1 MNPLKLFL
9 QWQYLGTE
17 GQSPA
22 RARQAVLAN
31 QLGMLGALATL
42 PYQLFYII
50 YDLPALLPLI
60 LLNIAIMGT
69 YLSALPLNA
78 AGRHDMARNMAL
90 TAPMVQLILVTAFLS
105 TGAGVHLF
113 YLSLA
118 CLLPLAFSRERM
130 PLLLFL
136 LGLAALLLLMSHLL
150 FPPGRSV
157 VTLPER
163 VLQFMYAG
171 SMLGVMALTGGF
183 AFLYRRQ
190 IDRAEAELSRSNRHL
205 ATLSARD
212 PLTGVANRRGLDL
225 FLQGQWDLM
234 ADQGKPLAV
243 LMCDVDHFKTFNDDH
258 GHKHGDVC
266 LRQVAETLTEQV
278 RRDTDLVARY
288 GGEEFTLV
296 LPGTDLDGATRVAEA
311 CRRAV
316 AGLDIRH
323 GASRPGQPLTVSVG
337 VSVAF
342 PAEQGGSV
350 AELVHLADQALYQ
363 AKEHGR
369 DRYAV
374 RLPGAEPVDGEAD
387 AAMMR
392 R

>member
-9 QWQYLGTE
+9 RWQYLGTE
-17 GQSPA
+17 DQRPG

-31 QLGMLGALATL
+31 QLGMLGALATA

-50 YDLPALLPLI
+50 YDLAALLPLI
-60 LLNIAIMGT
+60 LLNVAIMAT

-78 AGRHDMARNMAL
+78 AGRHDTARNMAL
-90 TAPMVQLILVTAFLS
+90 TAPMVQVILVTAFLS

-113 YLSLA
+113 YFSLA

-130 PLLLFL
+130 RLLLFL
-136 LGLAALLLLMSHLL
+136 LGLTTVLLMLSHLL

-157 VTLPER
+157 VTLPEG
-163 VLQFMYAG
+163 VLRFMYAG
-171 SMLGVMALTGGF
+171 SMLGVIALTGGF
-183 AFLYRRQ
+183 AFLYRRE
-190 IDRAEAELSRSNRHL
+190 IDRAEAELSRTNRHL

-225 FLQGQWDLM
+225 FLQGQWELM
-234 ADQGKPLAV
+234 AEKGKPLAV

-266 LRQVAETLTEQV
+266 LRQVAEALTGQV

-296 LPGTDLDGATRVAEA
+296 LPATDLDGATRVAEA

-316 AGLDIRH
+316 AGLGIRH
-323 GASRPGQPLTVSVG
+323 GGSLPGRLLTVSVG

-342 PAEQGGSV
+342 PAEQGSV
-350 AELVHLADQALYQ
+350 IELVHLADEALYQ
-363 AKEHGR
+363 AKDRGR
-369 DRYAV
+369 DQYAV
-374 RLPGAEPVDGEAD
+374 RLPGAEPVEEMSNTAI
-387 AAMMR
+387 MPR
-392 R
+392 